1 MKIINNSLGFCELT
15 FYEHYVISVVHEG
28 VNLTTELSLKIT
40 AVILDFYNGKPFTY
54 ITHRKHSYSLDPL
67 IYNNTSKVDNLLAFA
82 VVTHNY
88 YNEQNTEV
96 ERLFLKKPYMVFP
109 TLLGAKNWATIV
121 FKKHLL
127 KTTT

>member
-15 FYEHYVISVVHEG
+15 FYEYYVISVVLEG
-28 VNLTTELSLKIT
+28 VNLTSELSLKIS
-40 AVILDFYNGKPFTY
+40 AVILNFYKGKPFTY

-67 IYNNTSKVDNLLAFA
+67 IYKNTSQVENLIAFG
-82 VVTHNY
+82 VVTQDY

-109 TLLGAKNWATIV
+109 SLLEAKNWATLV
-121 FKKHLL
+121 YKKHLS
-127 KTTT
+127 KVTD